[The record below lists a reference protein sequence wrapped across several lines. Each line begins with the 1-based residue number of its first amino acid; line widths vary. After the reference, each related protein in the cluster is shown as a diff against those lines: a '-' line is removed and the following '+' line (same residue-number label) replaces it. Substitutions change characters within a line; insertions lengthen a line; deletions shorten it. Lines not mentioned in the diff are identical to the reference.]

1 MLTKFRLQNYR
12 SCKDVEF
19 KLQPDLSV
27 LIGPNGSGKTN
38 ILSGLTL
45 LKRLLEE
52 DQFGRAQAEDTTVE
66 SKIKA
71 WFDVGGKTVIL
82 SANVALYTDESNN
95 DVVIESN
102 QSWYVKDFTGSAK
115 RLRIP
120 LAAAA
125 YLKSGKRR
133 SLVTSEDMDLFLYRP
148 PIYLRSF
155 RRDLIDDNNE
165 EAIKAIQKIANW
177 VWRITY
183 YSASQFTNPSAC
195 PVSIEVENAGPSARR
210 TRARANTATR
220 FLFDLYEQHQTST
233 DRYRDFVD
241 IIGPN
246 GIGLV
251 DKLTFQELQTSS
263 VDYAVRVGGKYNE
276 RRLEK
281 VLVVPQFKI
290 GRNTLSPNQLS
301 EGTFKTIVLLF
312 YMMTQVRTLLLLE
325 EPEVC
330 VHHGLLGSILELM
343 KAHAKDQQVVISTHS
358 DFVVDHVEP
367 RSVYTVRRSP
377 SGETSMSGITKSM
390 SGKEL
395 RALKHYLDAEGSLG
409 EYWKHGALD

>member
-1 MLTKFRLQNYR
+1 M
-12 SCKDVEF
+12 
-19 KLQPDLSV
+19 QPDLSV

-45 LKRLLEE
+45 LKRLLDE
-52 DQFGRAQAEDTTVE
+52 DQFVRTQPEDATVE
-66 SKIKA
+66 SEIKA
-71 WFDVGGKTVIL
+71 WFDVNGKTVIL
-82 SANVALYTDESNN
+82 WATVALYTDESNI
-95 DVVIESN
+95 DVVVKSK

-120 LAAAA
+120 ISAA
-125 YLKSGKRR
+125 YHLRPSARR
-133 SLVTSEDMDLFLYRP
+133 RNIAGEDIDYFYFHTQAR
-148 PIYLRSF
+148 F
-155 RRDLIDDNNE
+155 RYPDEVFSDEKNRDAI
-165 EAIKAIQKIANW
+165 EAIQEIAEW
-177 VWRITY
+177 VRRITY
-183 YSASQFTNPSAC
+183 YSASQFTNPSGC
-195 PVSIEVENAGPSARR
+195 PVSIEVESAGPLARR
-210 TRARANTATR
+210 ARMRGNTATR
-220 FLFDLYEQHQTST
+220 FLFDLYEQHQRNTK
-233 DRYRDFVD
+233 RYQDFLE

-251 DKLTFQELQTSS
+251 DKLVFKELQTSS
-263 VDYAVRVGGKYNE
+263 VDYAVRVGGRVNE

-281 VLVVPQFKI
+281 VLVVPQFNI
-290 GRNTLSPNQLS
+290 GRDTLSPNQLS

-312 YMMTQVRTLLLLE
+312 YLMTQVRTLLLLE

-343 KAHAKDQQVVISTHS
+343 KAHAAEQQVVISTHS

-367 RSVYTVRRSP
+367 RSVYTVRRSID
-377 SGETSMSGITKSM
+377 GDTSISGITKKM